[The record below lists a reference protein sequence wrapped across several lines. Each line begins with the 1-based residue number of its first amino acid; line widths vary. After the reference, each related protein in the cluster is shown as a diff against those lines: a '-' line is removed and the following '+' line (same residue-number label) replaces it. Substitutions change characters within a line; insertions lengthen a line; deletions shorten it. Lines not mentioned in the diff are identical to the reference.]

1 MIREHLCDLTRGEL
15 VTWGASGVDLHVK
28 PDLAYPQIT
37 TPFWPKTPL
46 YVHIYTYRSSSDQI
60 RDPLW
65 VISKSGLTLV
75 STPLAPLVT
84 LLKNFLNVTIVANQV
99 ISTRL
104 NEIVFLVALYQSAYI
119 DLLRGDCSDCLSPSE
134 LHLRFTSSLKARPL
148 YIGQV
153 EPHRKL
159 FDSFSHW
166 HNIMFSRWLNIEQYE
181 VF

>member
-1 MIREHLCDLTRGEL
+1 MIREHLCGLTRGEL

-37 TPFWPKTPL
+37 TPFWPKAPL
-46 YVHIYTYRSSSDQI
+46 YIHICIYKSSSDQI

-84 LLKNFLNVTIVANQV
+84 LLKNFLNVTMVANQV

-104 NEIVFLVALYQSAYI
+104 IEMVFLVALYQSVYI
-119 DLLRGDCSDCLSPSE
+119 DLLSADCSDCLSFTEVHHRLAIS
-134 LHLRFTSSLKARPL
+134 LRARVL
-148 YIGQV
+148 CIGQV
-153 EPHRKL
+153 EPHRK
-159 FDSFSHW
+159 
-166 HNIMFSRWLNIEQYE
+166 
-181 VF
+181 

>member
-1 MIREHLCDLTRGEL
+1 MIREHLCGLTRGEL

-37 TPFWPKTPL
+37 TPFWPKAPL
-46 YVHIYTYRSSSDQI
+46 YIHIYTYRSSSDQI

-84 LLKNFLNVTIVANQV
+84 LLKNFLNVTIIANQV

-104 NEIVFLVALYQSAYI
+104 IEWFSWWLCINQYILTSSVLTARIANLPQRYTSDYQS
-119 DLLRGDCSDCLSPSE
+119 LSESDIYVL
-134 LHLRFTSSLKARPL
+134 AR
-148 YIGQV
+148 
-153 EPHRKL
+153 
-159 FDSFSHW
+159 
-166 HNIMFSRWLNIEQYE
+166 
-181 VF
+181 

>member
-1 MIREHLCDLTRGEL
+1 MCGLTRGDL

-37 TPFWPKTPL
+37 TSFWPKAPL
-46 YVHIYTYRSSSDQI
+46 YIHIYTYRSSSDQI

-84 LLKNFLNVTIVANQV
+84 LLKNFLNVTFVANQG

-104 NEIVFLVALYQSAYI
+104 NEMVFLMALYQSAYI
-119 DLLRGDCSDCLSPSE
+119 DLLRADCSDCLSPRE
-134 LHLRFTSSLKARPL
+134 VNLRLAISLRARL
-148 YIGQV
+148 LCICQF
-153 EPHRKL
+153 EPNRK
-159 FDSFSHW
+159 
-166 HNIMFSRWLNIEQYE
+166 
-181 VF
+181 